1 MTHLNHRVLRPHS
14 ILRGSTFALVIAAV
28 LMQSL
33 IGVVHSYQHGA
44 GAQYL
49 TSTRAVTADSASAA
63 QQALTHGDTDHTLC
77 VLCLALQ
84 ASDHCVG
91 LKTTP
96 LIAARASSNGYVP
109 APMCGLA
116 ESRRYLLAQQ
126 RAPPPTA

>member
-1 MTHLNHRVLRPHS
+1 MTHFDHSVLRLHS
-14 ILRGSTFALVIAAV
+14 LLRASTFALVIAAV
-28 LMQSL
+28 LMQGL

-49 TSTRAVTADSASAA
+49 TSTRTVTADSASTA

-84 ASDHCVG
+84 ASVHFVG

-109 APMCGLA
+109 GPVCGVG

-126 RAPPPTA
+126 RAPPATA